1 MNVNTTKN
9 LITKT
14 LLTLGTVMALAACA
28 VEPALMVNTE
38 SKQAVQN
45 YTTFSWVKDDPM
57 FINGDFQPSPQM
69 SAKVMES
76 IKKELETKGYRF
88 TEERANADLVVLF
101 SVGANEKTEF
111 EKFPNYFSENARWMS
126 NYQDGDVGEVTKV
139 TVLHAGIAIDVFD
152 REKRE
157 AVWYGSAKRKL
168 KEHDE
173 ASAIL
178 DPEGLSKSVQVLLTE
193 FPKAS

>member
-9 LITKT
+9 LMAKALMT
-14 LLTLGTVMALAACA
+14 LGAVLTLTACA

-57 FINGDFQPSPQM
+57 FINGDFQPSQEI
-69 SAKVMES
+69 SATLMES
-76 IKKELETKGYRF
+76 IKAELETKGYRF
-88 TEERANADLVVLF
+88 TEERTNADLVVLF
-101 SVGANEKTEF
+101 SVGANEKIEF
-111 EKFPNYFSENARWMS
+111 KKHPNYFSENARWMS
-126 NYQDGDVGEVTKV
+126 NFQDGDVGEVTEVKV
-139 TVLHAGIAIDVFD
+139 LLAGIAIDIFD

-168 KEHDE
+168 NTQDE
-173 ASAIL
+173 AVNAL
-178 DPEGLSKSVQVLLTE
+178 DSDDLSKSVQVLLTE

>member
-1 MNVNTTKN
+1 MNVKITKN
-9 LITKT
+9 LITKGI
-14 LLTLGTVMALAACA
+14 LTLGAVLTLAACA

-57 FINGDFQPSPQM
+57 FINGDFQPSSEV
-69 SAKVMES
+69 SATVMES
-76 IKKELETKGYRF
+76 IKNELETKGYRF

-101 SVGANEKTEF
+101 SVGANEQTEF
-111 EKFPNYFSENARWMS
+111 EKYPNYFSENARWMS
-126 NYQDGDVGEVTKV
+126 NYQDGDVGELEKV
-139 TVLHAGIAIDVFD
+139 KVLHAGIAIDVFD

-157 AVWYGSAKRKL
+157 AVWYGSAKKKL
-168 KEHDE
+168 KTHDD
-173 ASAIL
+173 AGNVL
-178 DPEGLSKSVQVLLTE
+178 DSEGLTKSVQVLLTE